1 MPDGRTRIPN
11 EAAPASPARPHAG
24 AVSSSAKVRI
34 LEVSVPS
41 ARWTR
46 REDEIFRKLV
56 NSRAS
61 PSSIAQILNRTE
73 DELKK
78 RGYLLG
84 LPLKWFKTSCG
95 Y

>member
-1 MPDGRTRIPN
+1 M
-11 EAAPASPARPHAG
+11 
-24 AVSSSAKVRI
+24 
-34 LEVSVPS
+34 EVSVPS
-41 ARWTR
+41 TRWTR
-46 REDEIFRKLV
+46 REDDIFRKLV
-56 NSRAS
+56 SSRAS
-61 PSSIAQILNRTE
+61 PRSIAQILNRTE